1 MLPVDAVRFTL
12 SSIAAHRLRSGLTG
26 LGIAIG
32 ISAVVLLTAIG
43 EGIRHY
49 VLTEFTQFG
58 THLIEINP
66 GKTVTQGTPIG
77 TIATVRPLSIDDAA
91 ALATLPQVRAAVPVV
106 QGNAEAE
113 FNGKRRRTTVYG
125 VGPEMADAFH
135 LNVASGRFLP
145 AEDNPRA
152 PRTFAVLGSK
162 VRSELFGAA
171 NPLGE
176 RVRIANSR
184 FTVIGTME
192 SKGQVL
198 GLDMDDGVYIPAV
211 KALEMFNR
219 ESLMAIDVLYSE
231 GAVSSEITAGIRR
244 VLNASH
250 GNEDYT
256 ITTQEQMLET
266 LGSVLNVL
274 TFAVGALGGISLLVS
289 GVGILTI
296 MTITVSERTS
306 EIGLLRALGARRP
319 HILGLF
325 LGEAIILAALG
336 GGAGLLV
343 GIGGGQLLHL
353 LVPALPVHISWFY
366 VVLAES
372 LAVIIGLIAGVMP
385 ARHAARLDPVEA
397 LRAE

>member
-1 MLPVDAVRFTL
+1 MLLADAMRFTFT
-12 SSIAAHRLRSGLTG
+12 SITAHRLRSGLTG

-32 ISAVVLLTAIG
+32 ITAVVLLTSIG

-49 VLTEFTQFG
+49 VLSEFTQFG

-66 GKTVTQGTPIG
+66 GKTMTQGTPVG
-77 TIATVRPLSIDDAA
+77 TIATVRPLSLDDAE
-91 ALATLPQVRAAVPVV
+91 ALKGLSQVRDVVPVV

-113 FNGKRRRTTVYG
+113 YQGKRRRTMIYG
-125 VGPEMADAFH
+125 VGPQMPSVFRLD
-135 LNVASGRFLP
+135 VASGRFLP
-145 AEDNPRA
+145 ADNPRA
-152 PRTFAVLGSK
+152 PRAFAVLGSK
-162 VRSELFGAA
+162 VRDELFGSD

-176 RVRIANSR
+176 HIRIANSR

-198 GLDMDDGVYIPAV
+198 GFDMDDAVYIPTA
-211 KALEMFNR
+211 KGLEMFNR
-219 ESLMAIDVLYSE
+219 DSLVAIDVLYRE
-231 GAVSSEITAGIRR
+231 GASTHEVTAGIRR
-244 VLNASH
+244 ILTARH
-250 GNEDYT
+250 GSEDYT

-274 TFAVGALGGISLLVS
+274 TFAVGALGGISLLVG

-296 MTITVSERTS
+296 MTITVSERTG
-306 EIGLLRALGARRP
+306 EIGLLRALGARRT
-319 HILGLF
+319 HILALF

-336 GGAGLLV
+336 GGTGLFI

-353 LVPALPVHISWFY
+353 LVPALPLHISWLY
-366 VVLAES
+366 VILAEA
-372 LAVIIGLIAGVMP
+372 LAIAIGLLAGVLP
-385 ARHAARLDPVEA
+385 ARHAAQLDPIEA

>member
-1 MLPVDAVRFTL
+1 MLLGDAFRFTL
-12 SSIAAHRLRSGLTG
+12 ASITAHRLRSGLTG

-49 VLTEFTQFG
+49 VLSEFTQFG

-66 GKTVTQGTPIG
+66 GKTTTQGTPVG
-77 TIATVRPLSIDDAA
+77 TIASVRPLSLDDAE
-91 ALATLPQVRAAVPVV
+91 ALKGLRQVRDVVPVV

-113 FNGKRRRTTVYG
+113 YQGRRRRTMIYG
-125 VGPEMADAFH
+125 VGPQMPDVFR
-135 LNVASGRFLP
+135 LKVASGRFLP
-145 AEDNPRA
+145 ADNPRA

-162 VRSELFGAA
+162 VRSELFGTAS
-171 NPLGE
+171 PLGE
-176 RVRIANSR
+176 RIRIANSR
-184 FTVIGTME
+184 YTVIGTME

-198 GLDMDDGVYIPAV
+198 GFDMDDAVYIPAA
-211 KALEMFNR
+211 KGLEMFNR
-219 ESLMAIDVLYSE
+219 DSLVAIDVLYSE
-231 GAVSSEITAGIRR
+231 GADSSEVSAAIRR
-244 VLNASH
+244 VLTARH
-250 GNEDYT
+250 GSEDYT

-274 TFAVGALGGISLLVS
+274 TFAVGALGGISLLVG

-296 MTITVSERTS
+296 MTITVSERTG
-306 EIGLLRALGARRP
+306 EIGLLRALGARRA

-336 GGAGLLV
+336 GGSGLII

-353 LVPALPVHISWFY
+353 LIPALPVHISWFY
-366 VVLAES
+366 VLLAEG
-372 LAVIIGLIAGVMP
+372 LAIVIGLLAGVLP
-385 ARHAARLDPVEA
+385 ARHAAQLDPIEA

>member
-1 MLPVDAVRFTL
+1 MLLADALRFTFT
-12 SSIAAHRLRSGLTG
+12 SITAHRLRSGLTG

-32 ISAVVLLTAIG
+32 ITAVVLLTSIG

-49 VLTEFTQFG
+49 VLSEFTQFG

-66 GKTVTQGTPIG
+66 GKTTTHGTPVG
-77 TIATVRPLSIDDAA
+77 TIATVRPLSLDDAE
-91 ALATLPQVRAAVPVV
+91 ALKGLSQVRDVVPVV

-113 FNGKRRRTTVYG
+113 YQGKRRRTMIYG
-125 VGPEMADAFH
+125 VGPQMPSVFRLD
-135 LNVASGRFLP
+135 VASGRFLP
-145 AEDNPRA
+145 ADNPRA
-152 PRTFAVLGSK
+152 PRAFAVLGSK
-162 VRSELFGAA
+162 VRNELFGSV

-176 RVRIANSR
+176 HIRIANSR

-198 GLDMDDGVYIPAV
+198 GFDMDDAVYIPTA
-211 KALEMFNR
+211 KGLEMFNR
-219 ESLMAIDVLYSE
+219 DSLVAIDVLYSE
-231 GAVSSEITAGIRR
+231 GASSNEVTAGIRR
-244 VLNASH
+244 ILTARH
-250 GNEDYT
+250 GSEDYT

-274 TFAVGALGGISLLVS
+274 TFAVGALGGISLLVG

-296 MTITVSERTS
+296 MTITVSERTA
-306 EIGLLRALGARRP
+306 EIGLLRALGARRT

-336 GGAGLLV
+336 GGTGLII

-353 LVPALPVHISWFY
+353 LIPAMPLHISWLY
-366 VVLAES
+366 VLLAEA
-372 LAVIIGLIAGVMP
+372 LAVAIGLLAGVLP
-385 ARHAARLDPVEA
+385 ARHAAQLDPIEA

>member
-1 MLPVDAVRFTL
+1 MLLTDTLRFTFT
-12 SSIAAHRLRSGLTG
+12 SITAHRLRSGLTG

-32 ISAVVLLTAIG
+32 ITAVVLLTSIG

-49 VLTEFTQFG
+49 VLSEFTQFG

-66 GKTVTQGTPIG
+66 GKTMTQGTPVG
-77 TIATVRPLSIDDAA
+77 TIATVRPLSLDDAE
-91 ALATLPQVRAAVPVV
+91 ALKGLSQVRDVVPVV

-113 FNGKRRRTTVYG
+113 YQGKRRRTMIYG
-125 VGPEMADAFH
+125 VGSQMPSVFRLD
-135 LNVASGRFLP
+135 VASGRFLP
-145 AEDNPRA
+145 ADNPRA
-152 PRTFAVLGSK
+152 PRAFAVLGSK
-162 VRSELFGAA
+162 VRNELFGSD

-176 RVRIANSR
+176 HIRIANSR

-198 GLDMDDGVYIPAV
+198 GFDMDDAVYIPTA
-211 KALEMFNR
+211 KGLEMFNR
-219 ESLMAIDVLYSE
+219 DSLVAIDVLYRE
-231 GAVSSEITAGIRR
+231 GASTHEVTAGIRR
-244 VLNASH
+244 ILTARH
-250 GNEDYT
+250 GSEDYT

-274 TFAVGALGGISLLVS
+274 TFAVGALGGISLLVG

-296 MTITVSERTS
+296 MTITVSERTG
-306 EIGLLRALGARRP
+306 EIGLLRALGARRT

-336 GGAGLLV
+336 GGTGLII

-353 LVPALPVHISWFY
+353 LVPAMPLHISWLY
-366 VVLAES
+366 VVLAEA
-372 LAVIIGLIAGVMP
+372 LAVAIGVLAGVLP
-385 ARHAARLDPVEA
+385 ARHAAQLDPIEA

>member
-1 MLPVDAVRFTL
+1 MILADALRFTFT
-12 SSIAAHRLRSGLTG
+12 SITAHRLRSGLTG

-32 ISAVVLLTAIG
+32 IAAVVLLTSIG

-49 VLTEFTQFG
+49 VLSEFTQFG

-66 GKTVTQGTPIG
+66 GRTMTQGTPVG
-77 TIATVRPLSIDDAA
+77 TIATVRPLSLDDAE
-91 ALATLPQVRAAVPVV
+91 ALKGLSQVRDVVPVV

-113 FNGKRRRTTVYG
+113 YQGKRRRTMIYG
-125 VGPEMADAFH
+125 VGPQMPSVFRLD
-135 LNVASGRFLP
+135 VASGRFLP
-145 AEDNPRA
+145 ADNPRA
-152 PRTFAVLGSK
+152 PRSFAVLGSK
-162 VRSELFGAA
+162 VRDELFGSD

-176 RVRIANSR
+176 HIRIANSR

-198 GLDMDDGVYIPAV
+198 GFDMDDAVYIPTA
-211 KALEMFNR
+211 KGLEMFNR
-219 ESLMAIDVLYSE
+219 DSLVAIDVLYRE
-231 GAVSSEITAGIRR
+231 GASTHEVTAGIRR
-244 VLNASH
+244 ILTARH
-250 GNEDYT
+250 GSEDYT

-274 TFAVGALGGISLLVS
+274 TFAVGALGGISLLVG

-296 MTITVSERTS
+296 MTITVSERTG
-306 EIGLLRALGARRP
+306 EIGLLRALGARRT
-319 HILGLF
+319 HILALF

-336 GGAGLLV
+336 GGTGLLI

-353 LVPALPVHISWFY
+353 LVPAMPLHISWLY
-366 VVLAES
+366 VILAEA
-372 LAVIIGLIAGVMP
+372 LAVAIGLLAGVLP
-385 ARHAARLDPVEA
+385 ARHAAQLDPIEA

>member
-1 MLPVDAVRFTL
+1 MLFGDALRFTL
-12 SSIAAHRLRSGLTG
+12 KSITAHRLRSALTG

-32 ISAVVLLTAIG
+32 ITAVVLLTAIG

-66 GKTVTQGTPIG
+66 GKTTTQGTPVG
-77 TIATVRPLSIDDAA
+77 TIATVRPLSLDDAE
-91 ALATLPQVRAAVPVV
+91 ALQGLFQVRDVVPVV

-113 FNGKRRRTTVYG
+113 YQGKRRRTMIYG
-125 VGPEMADAFH
+125 VGPQMPDVFR
-135 LNVASGRFLP
+135 LKVASGSFLP
-145 AEDNPRA
+145 ADNPRA

-162 VRSELFGAA
+162 VRSELFGTA

-176 RVRIANSR
+176 RIRIANSR
-184 FTVIGTME
+184 YTVIGTME

-198 GLDMDDGVYIPAV
+198 GFDMDDAVYIPAA
-211 KALEMFNR
+211 KGLEMFNR
-219 ESLMAIDVLYSE
+219 DSLAAIDVLYSE
-231 GAVSSEITAGIRR
+231 GADAGEVAAGIRR
-244 VLNASH
+244 ALTARH
-250 GNEDYT
+250 GSEDYT

-274 TFAVGALGGISLLVS
+274 TFAVGALGGISLLVG

-296 MTITVSERTS
+296 MTITVSERTA

-336 GGAGLLV
+336 EGAGLII

-353 LVPALPVHISWFY
+353 VIPALPVHISWFY
-366 VVLAES
+366 VMLAEG
-372 LAVIIGLIAGVMP
+372 LAVAIGLLAGVLP
-385 ARHAARLDPVEA
+385 ARHAARLDPIEA

>member
-1 MLPVDAVRFTL
+1 MLLADALRFTFT
-12 SSIAAHRLRSGLTG
+12 SITAHRLRSGLTG

-32 ISAVVLLTAIG
+32 ITAVVLLTSIG

-49 VLTEFTQFG
+49 VLSEFTQFG

-66 GKTVTQGTPIG
+66 GKTMTQGTPVG
-77 TIATVRPLSIDDAA
+77 TIATVRPLTLDDAE
-91 ALATLPQVRAAVPVV
+91 ALKGLSQVRDVVPVV

-113 FNGKRRRTTVYG
+113 YQGKRRRTMIYG
-125 VGPEMADAFH
+125 VGPQMPGVFRLD
-135 LNVASGRFLP
+135 VASGRFLP
-145 AEDNPRA
+145 ADNPRS
-152 PRTFAVLGSK
+152 PRAFAVLGSK
-162 VRSELFGAA
+162 VRSELFGSA

-176 RVRIANSR
+176 HIRIANSR

-198 GLDMDDGVYIPAV
+198 GFDMDDAVYIPTA
-211 KALEMFNR
+211 KGLEMFNR
-219 ESLMAIDVLYSE
+219 NSLVAIDVLYSE
-231 GAVSSEITAGIRR
+231 GASTHEVTAGIRR
-244 VLNASH
+244 ILTARH
-250 GNEDYT
+250 GSEDYT

-274 TFAVGALGGISLLVS
+274 TFAVGALGGISLLVG

-296 MTITVSERTS
+296 MTITVSERTG
-306 EIGLLRALGARRP
+306 EIGLLRALGARRT

-325 LGEAIILAALG
+325 LAEAIILAALG
-336 GGAGLLV
+336 GGTGLII

-353 LVPALPVHISWFY
+353 LVPAMPLHISWLY
-366 VVLAES
+366 VVLAEA
-372 LAVIIGLIAGVMP
+372 LAIAIGMIAGVLP
-385 ARHAARLDPVEA
+385 ARHAAQLDPIEA

>member
-1 MLPVDAVRFTL
+1 MLLADAMRFTFT
-12 SSIAAHRLRSGLTG
+12 SITSHRLRSGLTG

-32 ISAVVLLTAIG
+32 ISAVVLLTSIG

-49 VLTEFTQFG
+49 VLSEFTQFG

-66 GKTVTQGTPIG
+66 GKTMTQGTPVG
-77 TIATVRPLSIDDAA
+77 TIATVRPLSLDDAE
-91 ALATLPQVRAAVPVV
+91 ALKGLSQVRDVVPVV

-113 FNGKRRRTTVYG
+113 YQGKRRRTMIYG
-125 VGPEMADAFH
+125 VGPQMPSVFRLD
-135 LNVASGRFLP
+135 VASGRFLP
-145 AEDNPRA
+145 TDNPRA
-152 PRTFAVLGSK
+152 PRAFAVLGSK
-162 VRSELFGAA
+162 VRDELFGSD

-176 RVRIANSR
+176 HIRIANSR

-198 GLDMDDGVYIPAV
+198 GFDMDDAVYIPTA
-211 KALEMFNR
+211 KGLEMFNR
-219 ESLMAIDVLYSE
+219 DSLVAIDVLYRE
-231 GAVSSEITAGIRR
+231 GASTHEVTAGIRR
-244 VLNASH
+244 ILTARH
-250 GNEDYT
+250 GSEDYT

-274 TFAVGALGGISLLVS
+274 TFAVGALGGISLLVG

-296 MTITVSERTS
+296 MTITVSERTG
-306 EIGLLRALGARRP
+306 EIGLLRALGARRT
-319 HILGLF
+319 HILALF

-336 GGAGLLV
+336 GGSGLII

-353 LVPALPVHISWFY
+353 LVPAMPLHISWLY
-366 VVLAES
+366 VILAET
-372 LAVIIGLIAGVMP
+372 LAVAIGMLAGVLP
-385 ARHAARLDPVEA
+385 ARHAAQLDPIEA

>member
-1 MLPVDAVRFTL
+1 MLLADAMRFTFT
-12 SSIAAHRLRSGLTG
+12 SITSHRLRSGLTG

-32 ISAVVLLTAIG
+32 ITAVVLLTSIG

-49 VLTEFTQFG
+49 VLSEFTQFG

-66 GKTVTQGTPIG
+66 GKTMTQGTPVG
-77 TIATVRPLSIDDAA
+77 TIATVRPLSLDDAE
-91 ALATLPQVRAAVPVV
+91 ALKGLSQVRDVVPVV

-113 FNGKRRRTTVYG
+113 YQGKRRRTMIYG
-125 VGPEMADAFH
+125 VGPQMPGVFRLD
-135 LNVASGRFLP
+135 VASGRFLP
-145 AEDNPRA
+145 ADNPRA
-152 PRTFAVLGSK
+152 PRAFAVLGSK
-162 VRSELFGAA
+162 VRDELFGSD

-176 RVRIANSR
+176 HIRIANSR

-198 GLDMDDGVYIPAV
+198 GFDMDDAVYIPTA
-211 KALEMFNR
+211 KGLEMFNR
-219 ESLMAIDVLYSE
+219 DSLVAIDVLYRE
-231 GAVSSEITAGIRR
+231 GASTHEVTAGIRR
-244 VLNASH
+244 ILTARH
-250 GNEDYT
+250 GSEDYT

-274 TFAVGALGGISLLVS
+274 TFAVGALGGISLLVG

-296 MTITVSERTS
+296 MTITVSERTG
-306 EIGLLRALGARRP
+306 EIGLLRALGARRT
-319 HILGLF
+319 HILALF

-336 GGAGLLV
+336 GGTGLII

-353 LVPALPVHISWFY
+353 LVPAMPLHISWLY
-366 VVLAES
+366 VILAEA
-372 LAVIIGLIAGVMP
+372 LAVAIGMLAGVLP
-385 ARHAARLDPVEA
+385 ARHAAQLDPIEA

>member
-1 MLPVDAVRFTL
+1 MILADALRFTFT
-12 SSIAAHRLRSGLTG
+12 SITAHRLRSGLTG

-32 ISAVVLLTAIG
+32 IAAVVLLTSIG

-49 VLTEFTQFG
+49 VLSEFTQFG

-66 GKTVTQGTPIG
+66 GRTMTQGTPVG
-77 TIATVRPLSIDDAA
+77 TIATVRPLSLDDAE
-91 ALATLPQVRAAVPVV
+91 ALKGLSQVRDVVPVV

-113 FNGKRRRTTVYG
+113 YRGKRRRTMIYG
-125 VGPEMADAFH
+125 VGPQMPSVFRLD
-135 LNVASGRFLP
+135 VASGRFLP
-145 AEDNPRA
+145 ADNPRA
-152 PRTFAVLGSK
+152 PRSFAVLGSK
-162 VRSELFGAA
+162 VRDELFGSD

-176 RVRIANSR
+176 HIRIANSR

-198 GLDMDDGVYIPAV
+198 GFDMDDAVYIPTA
-211 KALEMFNR
+211 KGLEMFNR
-219 ESLMAIDVLYSE
+219 DSLVAIDVLYRE
-231 GAVSSEITAGIRR
+231 GASTHEVTAGIRR
-244 VLNASH
+244 ILTARH
-250 GNEDYT
+250 GSEDYT

-274 TFAVGALGGISLLVS
+274 TFAVGALGGISLLVG

-296 MTITVSERTS
+296 MTITVSERTG
-306 EIGLLRALGARRP
+306 EIGLLRALGARRT
-319 HILGLF
+319 HILALF

-336 GGAGLLV
+336 GGTGLLI

-353 LVPALPVHISWFY
+353 LVPAMPLHISWLY
-366 VVLAES
+366 VILAEA
-372 LAVIIGLIAGVMP
+372 LAVAIGLLAGVLP
-385 ARHAARLDPVEA
+385 ARHAAQLDPIEA

>member
-1 MLPVDAVRFTL
+1 MLLADAMRFTFT
-12 SSIAAHRLRSGLTG
+12 SITSHRLRSGLTG

-32 ISAVVLLTAIG
+32 ISAVVLLTSIG

-49 VLTEFTQFG
+49 VLSEFTQFG

-66 GKTVTQGTPIG
+66 GKTMTQGTPVG
-77 TIATVRPLSIDDAA
+77 TIATVRPLSLDDAE
-91 ALATLPQVRAAVPVV
+91 ALKGLSQVRDVVPVV

-113 FNGKRRRTTVYG
+113 YQGKRRRTMIYG
-125 VGPEMADAFH
+125 VGPQMPSVFRLD
-135 LNVASGRFLP
+135 VASGRFLP
-145 AEDNPRA
+145 ADNPRA
-152 PRTFAVLGSK
+152 PRAFAVLGSK
-162 VRSELFGAA
+162 VRDELFGSD

-176 RVRIANSR
+176 HIRIANSR

-198 GLDMDDGVYIPAV
+198 GFDMDDAVYIPTA
-211 KALEMFNR
+211 KGLEMFNR
-219 ESLMAIDVLYSE
+219 DSLVAIDVLYRE
-231 GAVSSEITAGIRR
+231 GASTHEVTAGIRR
-244 VLNASH
+244 ILTARH
-250 GNEDYT
+250 GSEDYT

-274 TFAVGALGGISLLVS
+274 TFAVGALGGISLLVG

-296 MTITVSERTS
+296 MTITVSERTG
-306 EIGLLRALGARRP
+306 EIGLLRALGARRT
-319 HILGLF
+319 HILALF

-336 GGAGLLV
+336 GGSGLII

-353 LVPALPVHISWFY
+353 LVPAMPLHISWLY
-366 VVLAES
+366 VILAET
-372 LAVIIGLIAGVMP
+372 LAVAIGMLAGVLP
-385 ARHAARLDPVEA
+385 ARHAAQLDPIEA

>member
-1 MLPVDAVRFTL
+1 MLIADALRFTFT
-12 SSIAAHRLRSGLTG
+12 SITAHRLRSGLTG

-32 ISAVVLLTAIG
+32 ITAVVLLTSIG

-49 VLTEFTQFG
+49 VLSEFTQFG

-66 GKTVTQGTPIG
+66 GKTMTHGTPVG
-77 TIATVRPLSIDDAA
+77 TIATVRPLSLDDAE
-91 ALATLPQVRAAVPVV
+91 ALKGLSQVRDVVPVV

-113 FNGKRRRTTVYG
+113 YQGKRRRTMIYG
-125 VGPEMADAFH
+125 VGAQMPSVFRLD
-135 LNVASGRFLP
+135 VASGRFLP
-145 AEDNPRA
+145 ADNPRA
-152 PRTFAVLGSK
+152 PRAFAVLGSK
-162 VRSELFGAA
+162 VRNELFGSA

-176 RVRIANSR
+176 HIRIANSR

-198 GLDMDDGVYIPAV
+198 GFDMDDAVYIPTA
-211 KALEMFNR
+211 KGLEMFNR
-219 ESLMAIDVLYSE
+219 DSLVAIDVLYSE
-231 GAVSSEITAGIRR
+231 GASTHEVTAGIRR
-244 VLNASH
+244 ILTARH
-250 GNEDYT
+250 GSEDYT

-274 TFAVGALGGISLLVS
+274 TFAVGALGGISLLVG

-296 MTITVSERTS
+296 MTITVSERTG
-306 EIGLLRALGARRP
+306 EIGLLRALGARRT

-336 GGAGLLV
+336 GGTGLII
-343 GIGGGQLLHL
+343 GIGGGQLLHF
-353 LVPALPVHISWFY
+353 LVPAMPLHISWLY
-366 VVLAES
+366 VILAEALAVAIGVLA
-372 LAVIIGLIAGVMP
+372 GVLP
-385 ARHAARLDPVEA
+385 ARHAAQLDPIEA

>member
-1 MLPVDAVRFTL
+1 MLLGDAIAFTL
-12 SSIAAHRLRSGLTG
+12 KSITAHRLRSGLTG

-32 ISAVVLLTAIG
+32 ITAVVLLTAIG

-49 VLTEFTQFG
+49 VLTEFSQFG

-66 GKTVTQGTPIG
+66 GKTTTHGTPVG
-77 TIATVRPLSIDDAA
+77 TIATVRPLTLDDAE
-91 ALATLPQVRAAVPVV
+91 ALKGLTQVRDVVPVV

-113 FNGKRRRTTVYG
+113 YQGKRRRTMIYG
-125 VGPEMADAFH
+125 VGPQMPGVFRLD
-135 LNVASGRFLP
+135 VASGRFLP
-145 AEDNPRA
+145 ADNPRA
-152 PRTFAVLGSK
+152 PRAFAVLGSK
-162 VRSELFGAA
+162 VRDELFGSD

-176 RVRIANSR
+176 HIRIANSR

-198 GLDMDDGVYIPAV
+198 GFDMDDAVYIPTA
-211 KALEMFNR
+211 KGLEMFNR
-219 ESLMAIDVLYSE
+219 DSLVAIDVLYRE
-231 GAVSSEITAGIRR
+231 GASTHEVTAGIRR
-244 VLNASH
+244 ILTARH
-250 GNEDYT
+250 GSEDYT

-274 TFAVGALGGISLLVS
+274 TFAVGALGGISLLVG

-296 MTITVSERTS
+296 MTITVSERTG
-306 EIGLLRALGARRP
+306 EIGLLRALGARRT
-319 HILGLF
+319 HILALF

-336 GGAGLLV
+336 GGTGLII

-353 LVPALPVHISWFY
+353 LVPAMPLHISWLY
-366 VVLAES
+366 VILAEA
-372 LAVIIGLIAGVMP
+372 LAVAIGMLAGVLP
-385 ARHAARLDPVEA
+385 ARHAAQLDPIEA

>member
-1 MLPVDAVRFTL
+1 MLPGDALRFTFA
-12 SSIAAHRLRSGLTG
+12 SITAHRLRSGLTG

-32 ISAVVLLTAIG
+32 ITAVVLLTAIG

-58 THLIEINP
+58 THLIEVNP
-66 GKTVTQGTPIG
+66 GKTMTHGTPIG
-77 TIATVRPLSIDDAA
+77 TIATVRPLSLDDAE
-91 ALATLPQVRAAVPVV
+91 ALKGLSQVRDVVPVV
-106 QGNAEAE
+106 QGNAEVE
-113 FNGKRRRTTVYG
+113 YQGKRRRTMIFG
-125 VGPEMADAFH
+125 VGSQMPNVFR
-135 LNVASGRFLP
+135 LQVASGRFLP
-145 AEDNPRA
+145 ADNPRA

-162 VRSELFGAA
+162 VRSELFGAG

-184 FTVIGTME
+184 YTVVGTME

-198 GLDMDDGVYIPAV
+198 GFDMDDAVYIPAA
-211 KALEMFNR
+211 KGLEMFNR
-219 ESLMAIDVLYSE
+219 DSLVAIDVLYSE
-231 GAVSSEITAGIRR
+231 SADSSEVAAAIRR
-244 VLNASH
+244 VLTARH
-250 GNEDYT
+250 GSEDYT

-274 TFAVGALGGISLLVS
+274 TFAVGALGGISLLVG

-296 MTITVSERTS
+296 MTITVSERTA
-306 EIGLLRALGARRP
+306 EIGLLRALGARRA

-336 GGAGLLV
+336 GGAGLII

-353 LVPALPVHISWFY
+353 LIPALPVHVAWFY
-366 VVLAES
+366 VLLAEG
-372 LAVIIGLIAGVMP
+372 LAISIGLLAGVLP
-385 ARHAARLDPVEA
+385 ARHAAQLDPIEA
-397 LRAE
+397 LRTE

>member
-1 MLPVDAVRFTL
+1 MLLADAMRFTFT
-12 SSIAAHRLRSGLTG
+12 SITAHRLRSGLTG

-32 ISAVVLLTAIG
+32 ITAVVLLTSIG

-49 VLTEFTQFG
+49 VLSEFTQFG

-66 GKTVTQGTPIG
+66 GKTMTQGTPVG
-77 TIATVRPLSIDDAA
+77 TIATVRPLSLDDAE
-91 ALATLPQVRAAVPVV
+91 ALKGLSQVRDVVPVV

-113 FNGKRRRTTVYG
+113 YQGKRRRTMIYG
-125 VGPEMADAFH
+125 VGPQMPSVFRLD
-135 LNVASGRFLP
+135 VASGRFLP
-145 AEDNPRA
+145 ADNPRA
-152 PRTFAVLGSK
+152 PRAFAVLGSK
-162 VRSELFGAA
+162 VRDELFGSD

-176 RVRIANSR
+176 HIRIANSR

-198 GLDMDDGVYIPAV
+198 GFDMDDAVYIPTA
-211 KALEMFNR
+211 KGLEMFNR
-219 ESLMAIDVLYSE
+219 DSLVAIDVLYRE
-231 GAVSSEITAGIRR
+231 GASTHEVTAGIRR
-244 VLNASH
+244 ILTARH
-250 GNEDYT
+250 GSEDYT

-274 TFAVGALGGISLLVS
+274 TFAVGALGGISLLVG

-296 MTITVSERTS
+296 MTITVSERTG
-306 EIGLLRALGARRP
+306 EIGLLRALGARRT
-319 HILGLF
+319 HILALF

-336 GGAGLLV
+336 GGTGLLI

-353 LVPALPVHISWFY
+353 LVPALPLHISWLY
-366 VVLAES
+366 VILAEA
-372 LAVIIGLIAGVMP
+372 LAVAIGLLAGVLP
-385 ARHAARLDPVEA
+385 ARHAAQLDPIEA